1 LLDML
6 EDLGHRIVGGADR
19 SEGVLGQLREA
30 AAEAKDRAIE
40 AVGRQFARG
49 IWTEMRENAA
59 GGAAADHVLD

>member
-1 LLDML
+1 PLFFTWKTGPGETLLDML

-49 IWTEMRENAA
+49 IWTEMR
-59 GGAAADHVLD
+59 